1 MIGRDELRDVAA
13 KAFPAG
19 KLTPSLAQSW
29 ETITELGLLGIGLA
43 ADDGGLELGRD
54 ACAAVHFELGR
65 SLNPAP
71 LAAALASVQAIAA
84 SPTIADREGWIE
96 RLLGG
101 GYVALPLFGHD
112 VVRAADGTLSG
123 TIRGVPE
130 ADMSGHVLLST
141 EGRCD
146 LVPLGDA
153 AATFVEA
160 ETWDPSRRLVDVRLD
175 RYVPQPNLIVA
186 LDEDAAR
193 IAETVLA
200 SLLLAIAA
208 DSLGGASALFEMTVD
223 YLKARHQFGRPI
235 ALFQALKH
243 RVADLKVRMEAAEAL
258 LWARSHGGSNLAE
271 LGALKALC
279 TRAYRDVAEE
289 AIQLH
294 GGIGLT
300 EEYPCHLFFKRAMLN
315 CQLLGDADHWEGQ
328 TGRRLLGVK

>member
-13 KAFPAG
+13 RAFPAG

-29 ETITELGLLGIGLA
+29 ETVTELGLLGIDLA

-54 ACAAVHFELGR
+54 AFAAVHFELGR

-71 LAAALASVQAIAA
+71 LAAALTSLQVIAA
-84 SPTIADREGWIE
+84 SRTIADRKGWLE

-101 GYVALPLFGHD
+101 GYVALPIFGHD
-112 VVRAADGTLSG
+112 VVRAPDGTLSG

-130 ADMSGHVLLST
+130 ADMSSHVLLST

-153 AATFVEA
+153 AITVVETD
-160 ETWDPSRRLVDVRLD
+160 TWDPSRRLLDVRLD
-175 RYVPQPNLIVA
+175 RYVLQPDLVVG

-193 IAETVLA
+193 IAEMVSA
-200 SLLLAIAA
+200 SMLLAIAA

-223 YLKARHQFGRPI
+223 YLKTRHQFGRPI

-243 RVADLKVRMEAAEAL
+243 RVADLKVRIEAAEAL
-258 LWARSHGGSNLAE
+258 LWALAHGGSNLDE
-271 LGALKALC
+271 LGSLKALC
-279 TRAYRDVAEE
+279 SRAYRDVAEE

-315 CQLLGDADHWEGQ
+315 CQLLGDADHWDGQ
-328 TGRRLLGVK
+328 TGRRLLGVR